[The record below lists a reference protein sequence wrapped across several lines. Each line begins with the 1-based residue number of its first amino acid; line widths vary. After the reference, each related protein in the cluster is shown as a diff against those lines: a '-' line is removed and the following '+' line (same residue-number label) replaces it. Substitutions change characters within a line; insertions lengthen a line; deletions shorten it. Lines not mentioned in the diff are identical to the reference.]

1 MAKLGLVRIDSR
13 LIHGQVMTMWSKTN
27 GVNYILAVDDAS
39 ANDPVMTSVY
49 KMAVPST
56 LGVAIMTVKDAAE
69 KFKNNTLKDRT
80 YLVLIKDVETA
91 HRLYSEGFK
100 FDELQIGNLVNTK
113 GTKML
118 HNNSR
123 MSEEHLPL
131 LVDLKNNGVR
141 VYTQSVPTEKPVGLD
156 KYLY

>member
-1 MAKLGLVRIDSR
+1 MAKLGLVRIDNR

-27 GVNYILAVDDAS
+27 GVNYILAVDDTS

-56 LGVAIMTVKDAAE
+56 LGVAIMTVKEAAE
-69 KFKNNTLKDRT
+69 NFKNNTLKDKT

-91 HRLYSEGFK
+91 HRLYVEGFK
-100 FDELQIGNLVNTK
+100 FEELQIGNLVNTK

-118 HNNSR
+118 HKNSR
-123 MSEEHLPL
+123 LSEEHMPL
-131 LVDLKNNGVR
+131 LLDLKEKGVK
-141 VYTQSVPTEKPVGLD
+141 VYTQSVPTEKAVEIGN
-156 KYLY
+156 Y

>member
-1 MAKLGLVRIDSR
+1 MPKLGLVRLDSR

-27 GVNYILAVDDAS
+27 NVNYILAVDDAS
-39 ANDPVMTSVY
+39 ANDPVMTSIY

-56 LGVAIMTVKDAAE
+56 LGVAIMTVNEAAE
-69 KFKNNTLKDRT
+69 KFKNNTLKDKT

-91 HRLYSEGFK
+91 NRLYNEGFK
-100 FDELQIGNLVNTK
+100 FEELQIGNLVNTQ

-123 MSEEHLPL
+123 LSEEHLPL
-131 LVDLKNNGVR
+131 LVDLKNKGVR
-141 VYTQSVPTEKPVGLD
+141 IYTQSVPTEKAVDLE
-156 KYLY
+156 KYL